1 MATSK
6 STTVGAVS
14 TNSAAIDWPV
24 DIHGFTSLL
33 RKEGVR
39 AVGRIKND
47 DEKLQLFLR
56 TLHILAGHAKAKHA
70 AAKAEM
76 AAAVKKSQDRA
87 ALEAAEAE
95 KMRLAQVQRMRAQ
108 LEQLEHMGETVKLGS
123 DPEPE
128 QPETPAK
135 TE

>member
-56 TLHILAGHAKAKHA
+56 TLQILAGHAKAKHA

-108 LEQLEHMGETVKLGS
+108 LEHMGETVKLGS